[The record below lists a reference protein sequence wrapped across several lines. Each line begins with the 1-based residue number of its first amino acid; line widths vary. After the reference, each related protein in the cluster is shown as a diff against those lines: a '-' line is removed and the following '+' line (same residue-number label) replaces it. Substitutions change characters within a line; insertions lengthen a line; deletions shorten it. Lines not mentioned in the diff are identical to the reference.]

1 VNLVNTLNMMNIKK
15 VVNLFNKINILNNKK
30 NENDKK
36 YDVDNLKID
45 LDEKDLE
52 EFKQFAPT
60 LLIYKGEKY
69 IPLKMNFDNDWDL
82 KNNAQNFKKFI
93 ENQGNYDLKDLF
105 EKYST
110 VYVNKIKEVK
120 VNNEK
125 YSVYQ
130 YWFYWPYNSF
140 IFDWHDH
147 DFELIEVYVN
157 SNKEVKYIVCSYHI
171 LKKIFFTNKDY
182 FIKIANKNYNAKD
195 FIIKVEPNS
204 HGMSFNEGGSILL
217 APNILKPYFKY
228 TPTRFIPLVS
238 SNNNDSPFYFDKNK
252 KKIIIDNRGLIDKKG
267 FLKNR
272 GFPYN
277 WFIKVVP
284 PILRKYFYTG
294 ILNNK

>member
-1 VNLVNTLNMMNIKK
+1 MLNIKK
-15 VVNLFNKINILNNKK
+15 VVSLFNKINILNNKK

-36 YDVDNLKID
+36 EEYKKEEYNVDNLKLD

-93 ENQGNYDLKDLF
+93 ENQDNYDLKDLF

-157 SNKEVKYIVCSYHI
+157 PKKEVKYIVCSYHNF
-171 LKKIFFTNKDY
+171 KKICFVNQGY
-182 FIKIANKNYNAKD
+182 SVKD
-195 FIIKVEPNS
+195 FVIKVEPNS

-217 APNILKPYFKY
+217 VPNILKPLLKPYFKY

-252 KKIIIDNRGLIDKKG
+252 KIIIDNRGLIDKKG

-272 GFPYN
+272 GVPYN

-284 PILRKYFYTG
+284 PFLRKYFYTG